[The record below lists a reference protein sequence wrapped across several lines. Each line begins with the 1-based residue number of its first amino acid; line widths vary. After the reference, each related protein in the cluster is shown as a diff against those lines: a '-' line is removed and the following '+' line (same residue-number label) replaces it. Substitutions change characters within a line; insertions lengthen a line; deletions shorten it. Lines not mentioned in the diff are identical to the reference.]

1 MPKKNVSPFFSPI
14 DVAKN
19 MMQVQQGKINKQ
31 IIGRQQKPRR
41 TMVAG
46 TPVDSI
52 LEEIAQE
59 IPPNISPN
67 IPQE

>member
-1 MPKKNVSPFFSPI
+1 MTKKNVSPFFSPI

-46 TPVDSI
+46 EPVDDI
-52 LEEIAQE
+52 IQTIAEEESYNIM
-59 IPPNISPN
+59 PNM
-67 IPQE
+67 PQQ